1 MPVSKAAK
9 KALRQNE
16 VRTKKNTIAKA
27 EIDTLKKNLKK
38 AIESDKAKEAKEI
51 WLKLQKKLD
60 KAAKVNLI
68 KSNTV
73 DRIKSRLSKK
83 IDQKFSKK

>member
-9 KALRQNE
+9 KALRQNV

-38 AIESDKAKEAKEI
+38 AIELGNQSKAKEI
-51 WLKLQKKLD
+51 WLKLHKKLD
-60 KAAKVNLI
+60 KAAKINLI

-83 IDQKFSKK
+83 IEQKFSKK